1 MRQFSTSKIS
11 AFFILGFFS
20 LGSLVSLSLGEMA
33 AEKRIIE
40 YLKAN
45 LKPGEPV
52 LITKLYNEVF
62 TSPEERQVLDRLYNT
77 FFKVP
82 AFVAQYYATSH
93 KPPTLQEIARQFNLP
108 IEGEVDVI
116 LKIIEYDR
124 RIPKFIARDPKTGE
138 ITAVDIEKIK
148 ADARFNKVI
157 ERSITGW
164 EGRTAPPFTVLS
176 IDGQEINLNAL
187 KGKTR
192 LLYFWFTHCPPCMKI
207 TPHLVSLQKKFEA
220 RNFTVIGLNADKV
233 LELNYDDL
241 ERKAYLEKNHVNF
254 PVGHLTT
261 EVQSSYGG
269 VQLFPTLFL
278 VDKDGIIR
286 GHFVNYQ
293 EEGVLQKA
301 IEPIL

>member
-1 MRQFSTSKIS
+1 L
-11 AFFILGFFS
+11 AFITLGFFS
-20 LGSLVSLSLGEMA
+20 LGPLVSLPLGEMT
-33 AEKRIIE
+33 AEKKIID

-82 AFVAQYYATSH
+82 TFVAQYYATSH

-108 IEGEVDVI
+108 VEGEADVI
-116 LKIIEYDR
+116 LRIIEYDR
-124 RIPKFIARDPKTGE
+124 RIPKFITRDPKTGE

-164 EGRTAPPFTVLS
+164 EARTAPPFTVLS
-176 IDGQEINLNAL
+176 IDGQEISLSAL

-192 LLYFWFTHCPPCMKI
+192 LLYFWFTNCPPCVKI
-207 TPHLVSLQKKFEA
+207 TPQLVSLQRKFGA

-233 LELNYDDL
+233 LELDYDDS

-269 VQLFPTLFL
+269 IQLFPTLFL

-293 EEGVLQKA
+293 EEGILQKA
-301 IEPIL
+301 IESIL